1 METVAWRLMAVAGT
15 GLAIGV
21 LAAPE
26 AVAPALRLVLLGG
39 ATACLGMAARRRAR
53 DGSALPWWMLTA
65 SVGLFAMASAVRLL
79 DTGSGSVP
87 AAAGEG
93 LVFAGY
99 LVLTGATLAL
109 ARTATAQDTREGLI
123 DGAIVAVSMASVIA
137 VLLFEPALLESQSA
151 SRVHL
156 FAGPVVFAAIA
167 GVITRFALLMPRRC
181 RAAQLLVAA
190 TVGGLAGNLLRT
202 AGVASGT
209 SYVVGSVPDALLLF
223 AYVALVAAAWHPT
236 AAIITNASEVA
247 AKPRT
252 RLRLALLGGA
262 MLIVP
267 IILVLEPP
275 DPGRQVAASAAA
287 LVNILVL
294 WRLGRLFI
302 DRERASEQ
310 LRRQSRF
317 DPLTGLPNRLLL
329 QEQLDAALGRARRQG
344 TTMGLLFCDLDGFKT
359 VNDRFGHHAGDR
371 VLVETAT
378 RLRSTARAG
387 DTVAR
392 LAGDEFVILVE
403 PRDPDRGD
411 VLAQRIRTVVSR
423 PIGVGDQEIS
433 VGVSV
438 GVQLATAPWSPV
450 ELFEQADRAMYQDKQ
465 ERLGITS

>member
-1 METVAWRLMAVAGT
+1 MDTVAWRLIAVAGT

-26 AVAPALRLVLLGG
+26 TVAPALRLVLLGG
-39 ATACLGMAARRRAR
+39 ATACLGAGARRRAQ
-53 DGSALPWWMLTA
+53 DGSALPWWLLTV
-65 SVGLFAMASAVRLL
+65 SVGLFAVASAVRLAN
-79 DTGSGSVP
+79 DGP
-87 AAAGEG
+87 ASIPEAVGEG
-93 LVFAGY
+93 LVFGGY
-99 LVLTGATLAL
+99 LVLTVATLVL

-123 DGAIVAVSMASVIA
+123 DGAIVAVSMATVIA
-137 VLLFEPALLESQSA
+137 VLLFEPALLETQSA

-167 GVITRFALLMPRRC
+167 GVITRFALLMPRGC

-190 TVGGLAGNLLRT
+190 TVGGLAGNLART
-202 AGVASGT
+202 AGIASGN
-209 SYVVGSVPDALLLF
+209 SYVIGSLPDALLLF
-223 AYVALVAAAWHPT
+223 AYIALVVAAWHPT
-236 AAIITNASEVA
+236 AAIITSASEVV

-252 RLRLALLGGA
+252 RVRLALLGGA

-267 IILVLEPP
+267 VILLLEPP
-275 DPGRQVAASAAA
+275 DPGRQVAATAAA
-287 LVNILVL
+287 LVNVLVL

-302 DRERASEQ
+302 DRERVTEQ
-310 LRRQSRF
+310 LRRQSRC
-317 DPLTGLPNRLLL
+317 DPLTGLPNRVFL

-344 TTMGLLFCDLDGFKT
+344 TTVGLLFCDLDGFKT

-371 VLVETAT
+371 VLVEIAT

-403 PRDPDRGD
+403 HLDPDRGNA
-411 VLAQRIRTVVSR
+411 LAQRVRTVVGR

-450 ELFEQADRAMYQDKQ
+450 ELFERADRAMYEDKQ
-465 ERLGITS
+465 ERLGTTS